1 MPVTLP
7 PGAAAL
13 IARFVR
19 AGGLAMLRMMGRR
32 ARWPRPL

>member
-7 PGAAAL
+7 RARATL

-19 AGGLAMLRMMGRR
+19 AGGVAMLRMMGG
-32 ARWPRPL
+32 APDDHDH